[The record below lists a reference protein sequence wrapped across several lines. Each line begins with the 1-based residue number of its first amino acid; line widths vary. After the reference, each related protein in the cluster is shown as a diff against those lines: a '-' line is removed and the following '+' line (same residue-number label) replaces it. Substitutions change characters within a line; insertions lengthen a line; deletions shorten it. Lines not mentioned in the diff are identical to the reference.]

1 MKNIKKIGIILVI
14 VGSIVLGV
22 AALQVGGNWERL
34 SSVTPF
40 EEKYFTTSA
49 EITRIEVDVDN
60 VEVIVEPSD
69 DDGVHV
75 VYFEN
80 NRMTYEIKEG
90 SNQKLTIKNKF
101 SNNISDWVGINI
113 SEGENYLKILVPS
126 DSKVEIDIEGSNGS
140 ISVED
145 IQLSKALIKTS
156 NAKISL
162 QDVDVL
168 DRFEVKTSN
177 GKIELI
183 NVSGNNI
190 IVKTSNGR
198 IEADNV
204 TMADKLELT
213 TSNSAIDV
221 YEISAGN
228 LIELKT
234 SNANISGRITG
245 KKEDF
250 RINSS
255 TSNGSNNLGNSDGG
269 SKSLR
274 VETSNGSIDISFY
287 E

>member
-14 VGSIVLGV
+14 VGSIVLGI
-22 AALQVGGNWERL
+22 AAVQAGGNWEKL

-40 EEKYFTTSA
+40 EERYFTTSA

-60 VEVIVEPSD
+60 VEIIVEPSE
-69 DDGVHV
+69 DDGVHI

-90 SNQKLTIKNKF
+90 SNQKLTITNKF
-101 SNNISDWVGINI
+101 SNNINDWIGVSIT
-113 SEGENYLKILVPS
+113 EGENYLKILVPS
-126 DSKVEIDIEGSNGS
+126 DSKVEIDIDGSNGS
-140 ISVED
+140 IRVED

-177 GKIELI
+177 SKIELI

-190 IVKTSNGR
+190 IAKTSNGR

-245 KKEDF
+245 KREDF
-250 RINSS
+250 RIDSS
-255 TSNGSNNLGNSDGG
+255 TSNGSDNLGNSDGG